1 MPPFP
6 SLSFHLSVTLTVL
19 LFFIIIFAFTCLPV
33 LSFEADMSQSET
45 DIVKLNS
52 HVSDINC
59 VCAFAENGP
68 VLEMTHAEMP
78 SEFTI

>member
-1 MPPFP
+1 
-6 SLSFHLSVTLTVL
+6 
-19 LFFIIIFAFTCLPV
+19 
-33 LSFEADMSQSET
+33 MSQSET

-59 VCAFAENGP
+59 VCAFAENSP

>member
-6 SLSFHLSVTLTVL
+6 SLSFHLSVTLT
-19 LFFIIIFAFTCLPV
+19 FAFTCLPV